1 MNTLAA
7 AIHYAR
13 LGFAIFPVAGDC
25 RTPLVKRGLY
35 GAATTEAEVRRLW
48 SSRPDGNVSCACG
61 PTGVLVLDVDN
72 KGADGLAT
80 LAELVRR
87 WGKLPP
93 TWRTRTPSGGLHIW
107 FKAPA
112 GRVRNRVGFLP
123 GLDVRGAGA
132 SVCLPPSRKPAGA
145 YAWEVKPYAAPLA
158 ALPEWLLTLMDPPPP
173 PRPQK
178 PPLRLLAAPLG
189 TKARYVAA
197 AVERECAAVAS
208 TPADSGRNQRLF
220 VAAARL
226 GELVGADLL
235 PADLA
240 ERALGA
246 AANDCGLV
254 HDDGLRAVAATI
266 ASGLARGV
274 QNPRE
279 VRS

>member
-1 MNTLAA
+1 MLAV

-13 LGFAIFPVAGDC
+13 LGLAVFPVAGDC

-35 GAATTEAEVRRLW
+35 AAATTEGEVRRLL
-48 SSRPDGNVSCACG
+48 SGRPDGNISCACG
-61 PTGVLVLDVDN
+61 ATGVLVLDVDT

-80 LAELVRR
+80 LAELQRR

-93 TWRTRTPSGGLHIW
+93 TWRTRIPSGGLHIW

-112 GRVRNRVGFLP
+112 RRVRNRVGFLP
-123 GLDVRGAGA
+123 GLDVRCDGA
-132 SVCLPPSRKPAGA
+132 SVCLPPSRKPSGG
-145 YAWEVKPYAAPLA
+145 YVWEVKPYSAALA
-158 ALPEWLLTLMDPPPP
+158 ALPQWLLALMDPPPP
-173 PRPQK
+173 PS
-178 PPLRLLAAPLG
+178 PPPRFLAAPLR

-197 AVERECAAVAS
+197 AVERECAAVAGM
-208 TPADSGRNQRLF
+208 PPNSGLNQRLF
-220 VAAARL
+220 VAAAWL

-240 ERALGA
+240 QRALEA

-254 HDDGLRAVAATI
+254 HDDGHRAFAATI